1 MATVVN
7 FHGKNYIEPGSYAV
21 SVYNPTSVVNV
32 SEFGNVMII
41 DTGLS
46 INGKYEF
53 AGGSGINGELN
64 KGLKSVYEFD
74 NYEDFLAFMG
84 GGLVGDI
91 AQKIFTPID
100 GTTGAP
106 KLYYC
111 RAAKTT
117 CATIELKFSTS
128 SIILKCKNEG
138 IAGNGVIDDGQL
150 KVGYAA
156 RIISGTDDASKF
168 KCQIYKGSYMGAD
181 EYGEPYGS
189 KDYDNSVSNLLT
201 ESDEYSTI
209 GELYKWAC
217 SDKYVLA
224 NFEIVKGSDYDEETS
239 LSSIS
244 LTASKGG
251 TTDYLSGTEYADA
264 LEAISE
270 LDVTFFIATN
280 TTVDKGIDA
289 NTTGRLFTFIKNDSK
304 FTEFLVIPGGSSDDD
319 LFGDTNSSQA
329 IAKYYNSGQ
338 VVCVHGAPIVSRKDG
353 NGTKQL
359 PSIYLAAAIVG
370 LNAGQAAQTPLT
382 FQRVGY
388 QSFCYDLKK
397 KEREKA
403 LQAGIM
409 HVRNV
414 SGYWV
419 VNQGVTT
426 LQDNKK
432 TIANDGQSMELSIE
446 LIKAQL
452 NKELILEGQT
462 RFTGK
467 TAAQASPQTV
477 KNFVETKLNS
487 LIATTDNDNLILA
500 YKNVKVSAKNSDYY
514 VTYDFQANIPVN
526 KVFFTGN
533 ILDFEVTV

>member
-7 FHGKNYIEPGSYAV
+7 FHGKNYIEPGAYAV

-46 INGKYEF
+46 KNGSYEF
-53 AGGSGINGELN
+53 AGGSGVHGELN

-74 NYEDFLAFMG
+74 SYEDFLAFMG

-91 AQKIFTPID
+91 AQKIFSPMD
-100 GTTGAP
+100 GVAGAP

-111 RAAKTT
+111 RAATT
-117 CATIELKFSTS
+117 KCATITLTIGSGALQF
-128 SIILKCKNEG
+128 KCKNEG
-138 IAGNGVIDDGQL
+138 TAGNGVLSEGQL

-156 RIISGTDDASKF
+156 RIIAGTDDTSKF
-168 KCQIYKGSYMGAD
+168 KCQIFRGSYMGVD
-181 EYGEPYGS
+181 KDGEPYGS
-189 KDYDNSVSNLLT
+189 KSFAEATSNLLT
-201 ESDEYSTI
+201 ESDEISTL
-209 GELYKWAC
+209 GELYEWAR

-224 NFEIVKGSDYDEETS
+224 HFVVEMTGTESAK
-239 LSSIS
+239 IS
-244 LTASKGG
+244 AVDMTTATGG
-251 TTDYLSGTEYADA
+251 TTEYLKGTEYADI

-270 LDVTFFIATN
+270 LDVTFFLATN
-280 TTVDKGIDA
+280 TEVSKGIDA
-289 NTTGRLFTFIKNDSK
+289 NTTGRLFTFLKNDAK
-304 FTEFLVIPGGSSDDD
+304 FTEFMVIPGGSSDTD
-319 LFGDTNSSQA
+319 LFGESNSSQA

-338 VVCVHGAPIVSRKDG
+338 VAVIHGSPIVNRKDG
-353 NGTKQL
+353 NGTKTL
-359 PSIYLAAAIVG
+359 PSIYLAAAIIG
-370 LNAGQAAQTPLT
+370 LNAGKSPQSPLT

-388 QSFCYDLKK
+388 QSFVYDLKK

-414 SGYWV
+414 SGYWCI
-419 VNQGVTT
+419 NQGVTT
-426 LQDNKK
+426 LQDNKR
-432 TIANDGQSMELSIE
+432 TIAADGQSMELSIE

-452 NKELILEGQT
+452 NKELIIDGAT

-477 KNFVETKLNS
+477 KNFVETKLQS
-487 LIATTDNDNLILA
+487 LTATADSDNLILSW
-500 YKNVKVSAKNSDYY
+500 KNVKVSAKNSDYF
-514 VTYDFQANIPVN
+514 VTYDFTPNLPVN

-533 ILDFEVTV
+533 ILDFQVTV

>member
-7 FHGKNYIEPGSYAV
+7 FHGKNYVEPGSYAV

-41 DTGLS
+41 DTGLAKS
-46 INGKYEF
+46 GEYEF
-53 AGGSGINGELN
+53 AGGSGIHGELN

-74 NYEDFLAFMG
+74 NYEDFLSFMG

-91 AQKIFTPID
+91 AQKIFTPKD
-100 GTTGAP
+100 GAMGAP

-111 RAAKTT
+111 RAATTT
-117 CATIELKFSTS
+117 CANISLSVGAS
-128 SIILKCKNEG
+128 SSLVLKCKNEG
-138 IAGNGVIDDGQL
+138 VSGNGVLDDGQL

-156 RIISGTDDASKF
+156 RIVSGTDDADKF
-168 KCQIYKGSYMGAD
+168 KLQVYRGSFMGVD
-181 EYGEPYGS
+181 KDGEPFGS
-189 KDYDNSVSNLLT
+189 KTYDEAVGNLLA
-201 ESDEYSTI
+201 ESAEYETL
-209 GELYKWAC
+209 GELYEWAR
-217 SDKYVLA
+217 SNKYILA
-224 NFEIVKGSDYDEETS
+224 NFLVNMTGEATAK
-239 LSSIS
+239 LSAVN
-244 LTASKGG
+244 LTAATGG
-251 TTDYLSGTEYADA
+251 TTEWLKDDEYADA

-270 LDVTFFIATN
+270 LDITFFLATN
-280 TTVDKGIDA
+280 TTVGKGIDA
-289 NTTGRLFTFIKNDSK
+289 NTTGRLFTFLKTDAK
-304 FTEFLVIPGGSSDDD
+304 YTEFLVIPGGESDDD
-319 LFGDTNSSQA
+319 LFGESDCSQA

-338 VVCVHGAPIVSRKDG
+338 VVVTHGAPITTRKDG
-353 NGTKQL
+353 NGTKTLL
-359 PSIYLAAAIVG
+359 PIYLAATIVG
-370 LNAGQAAQTPLT
+370 MAAGQAPQTPLT

-388 QSFCYDLKK
+388 QSFVYDLKK

-409 HVRNV
+409 HVRNI
-414 SGYWV
+414 SGYWC

-452 NKELILEGQT
+452 NKEMIIDAAT

-467 TAAQASPQTV
+467 TSSQASPQTV

-487 LIATTDNDNLILA
+487 VTASTDSDNLIVSW
-500 YKNVKVSAKNSDYY
+500 KNVKVSAKNSDYFI
-514 VTYDFQANIPVN
+514 TYDFIPNIPVN
-526 KVFFTGN
+526 KLFFTGN
-533 ILDFEVTV
+533 ILDFNLDV